1 MKRTVSQIFVAI
13 VCALLCFLLTYQF
26 KQLNIANRKN
36 IDYNSSDILLEL
48 ENLKKEKEDLQK
60 NNEILSE
67 ELKQLEDA
75 AAEEGEVEG
84 EIKKQLDNARMQLG
98 LLDVKGPGLTITLT
112 LKNSVFGA
120 NGTQNVNT
128 LSEEE
133 IINLINSL
141 WYAGA
146 EAISI
151 NEMRITPQTGIKTA
165 GSSISIGSAGRV
177 DPNSE
182 VVIKAIGDKSKL
194 NVAVNYPGVLDYGA
208 LKSYNSDVKQ
218 SDDITV
224 TKTTQSLRYEYIKPI
239 Q

>member
-1 MKRTVSQIFVAI
+1 MVT
-13 VCALLCFLLTYQF
+13 
-26 KQLNIANRKN
+26 
-36 IDYNSSDILLEL
+36 DM
-48 ENLKKEKEDLQK
+48 ENK
-60 NNEILSE
+60 
-67 ELKQLEDA
+67 ELKPKIRFKGFSNTWQQCKLE
-75 AAEEGEVEG
+75 EIYKFQYGEFNNNPSNG
-84 EIKKQLDNARMQLG
+84 GIF
-98 LLDVKGPGLTITLT
+98 P
-112 LKNSVFGA
+112 VFGA

>member
-13 VCALLCFLLTYQF
+13 VCALLGFLLTYQF

-133 IINLINSL
+133 IINLIKNFLINSQ
-141 WYAGA
+141 Y
-146 EAISI
+146 
-151 NEMRITPQTGIKTA
+151 
-165 GSSISIGSAGRV
+165 
-177 DPNSE
+177 
-182 VVIKAIGDKSKL
+182 
-194 NVAVNYPGVLDYGA
+194 
-208 LKSYNSDVKQ
+208 
-218 SDDITV
+218 
-224 TKTTQSLRYEYIKPI
+224 
-239 Q
+239 